1 MDEMDLKTEKLNLKQ
16 NKQKN
21 LTKQVCNRELIVLRE
36 VTKSPNPC

>member
-21 LTKQVCNRELIVLRE
+21 LTKQACNRELIVLRE
-36 VTKSPNPC
+36 VTKSPNP

>member
-21 LTKQVCNRELIVLRE
+21 LTKQMCNRELIVLTE
-36 VTKSPNPC
+36 VTKPPNP